1 MPTHRWDEDSVA
13 EVLQALLPEEAIR
26 RKCLSFF
33 ANSINAAYVCAA
45 DRWGVT
51 LKPNL
56 LRLNVGKIEVF
67 TIVADVVHC
76 LVDLDT
82 IPNELRER
90 EDIYLFGDEQD
101 WSLGYYKSVPKSVCC
116 NIPAEVLEEAL
127 PLVQRTH
134 RILIENAARTGRNPM
149 TKKAHSPNVI
159 DYLSSYL
166 GCEIPQPTY

>member
-33 ANSINAAYVCAA
+33 ADSINDAYVCAA

-90 EDIYLFGDEQD
+90 EDI
-101 WSLGYYKSVPKSVCC
+101 CC
-116 NIPAEVLEEAL
+116 NIPAEVLKEVL

-134 RILIENAARTGRNPM
+134 RILIENTARTGRNPM